1 MAFNIKQWYNEKLEG
16 EILLN
21 FNGNITPELITEALD
36 TIEKSLNL
44 KNEKFKV
51 RKKVY
56 NVFVEC
62 LQNLYHHVD
71 VPPVDL
77 DLGQHRNF
85 GVIILSKDGPFYRI
99 STGNFVN
106 RDKIS
111 LIKDRIDQVNSLT
124 DKEVRMLYLD
134 IMGNGE
140 FSDLGGGGLGML
152 DIVRKTGNKLEY
164 YFYKYNDHHI
174 FFSLDVYI
182 S

>member
-1 MAFNIKQWYNEKLEG
+1 MAFDIQEWYKEKLEG
-16 EILLN
+16 EVVLN
-21 FNGNITPELITEALD
+21 FNGSITPDLITEALEA
-36 TIEKSLNL
+36 IEKSLNL
-44 KNEKFKV
+44 KNEKNKI

-71 VPPVDL
+71 MPPADL
-77 DLGQHRNF
+77 DVVQKNNF

-99 STGNFVN
+99 STGNFV
-106 RDKIS
+106 DKKKITV
-111 LIKDRIDQVNSLT
+111 IKDRIDQVNSLT
-124 DKEVRMLYLD
+124 DKEIRMLYID
-134 IMGNGE
+134 IMSNGE
-140 FSDLGGGGLGML
+140 FSDKGGGGLGML

-164 YFYKYNDHHI
+164 YFYKYDENNI

>member
-1 MAFNIKQWYNEKLEG
+1 MGFNITEWYNDKLEG
-16 EILLN
+16 EVILN
-21 FNGNITPELITEALD
+21 FNGSITPDLISEALE

-44 KNEKFKV
+44 KNEKNKI

-71 VPPVDL
+71 RPPVDL
-77 DLGQHRNF
+77 DVIQKENF
-85 GVIILSKDGPFYRI
+85 GIIVLSKDGAYYRI
-99 STGNFVN
+99 STGNFV
-106 RDKIS
+106 DKNKTTV
-111 LIKDRIDQVNSLT
+111 IKDRIDQVNSLT
-124 DKEVRMLYLD
+124 DKEVRSLYVD
-134 IMGNGE
+134 IMSNGE
-140 FSDLGGGGLGML
+140 FSDKGGGGLGML

-164 YFYKYNDHHI
+164 NFFKYSNNHI